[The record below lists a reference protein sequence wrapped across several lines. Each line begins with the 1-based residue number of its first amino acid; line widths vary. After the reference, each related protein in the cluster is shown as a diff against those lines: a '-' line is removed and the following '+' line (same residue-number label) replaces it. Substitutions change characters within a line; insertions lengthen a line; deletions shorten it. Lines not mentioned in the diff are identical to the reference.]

1 MKRKLGQHFLK
12 DKNALLK
19 IAGALSLESGN
30 TVIEIGAGH
39 GELTK
44 QLITNNLGQKT
55 NNGEIKII
63 LIEKDAGLAAGLKEK
78 FAEDKNVEIL
88 EGDALKLL
96 KPLTQNLQAT
106 NYKLVGNIPYY
117 ITGHLLRIIGELE
130 NKPEVC
136 VFTIQKEVA
145 QRISSEPPKM
155 NRLAASVQ
163 FWAEPKIVDYLPAKL
178 FSPPPEV
185 DSATL
190 KLKTKSEKRK
200 IESEELKA
208 KSEKLSS
215 RGGPAF
221 SGKIKEEDYYKMVRI
236 LFQQPR
242 KTILNNLVSGFEA
255 DRLEITKILNKI
267 GISQDLRP
275 QNMTI
280 EDIIELT
287 NSLAEK

>member
-255 DRLEITKILNKI
+255 GRLEITKILNKI